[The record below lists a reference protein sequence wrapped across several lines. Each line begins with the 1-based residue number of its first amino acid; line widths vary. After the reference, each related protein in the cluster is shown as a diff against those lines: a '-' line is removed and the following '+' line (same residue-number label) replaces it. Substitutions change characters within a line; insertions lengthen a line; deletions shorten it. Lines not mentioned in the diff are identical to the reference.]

1 MKSEIYISVVQSTL
15 TSYIFVIPEIY
26 GLLISRKLK
35 LDMNIVLLEGNIA
48 CGKTTF
54 LKKIFENQ
62 CIFKGRNIQIIEE
75 PVSRWTDSQAGNL
88 LNSATT
94 GAINSSL
101 FQVGISFV
109 FSSTI
114 FCRHL

>member
-1 MKSEIYISVVQSTL
+1 MS
-15 TSYIFVIPEIY
+15 
-26 GLLISRKLK
+26 
-35 LDMNIVLLEGNIA
+35 IVLLEGNIA

-54 LKKIFENQ
+54 LKKILENQ
-62 CIFKGRNIQIIEE
+62 CTFKGRNIQIIKE

-109 FSSTI
+109 FSSTFFLAGI
-114 FCRHL
+114 CNVNLYAADSK